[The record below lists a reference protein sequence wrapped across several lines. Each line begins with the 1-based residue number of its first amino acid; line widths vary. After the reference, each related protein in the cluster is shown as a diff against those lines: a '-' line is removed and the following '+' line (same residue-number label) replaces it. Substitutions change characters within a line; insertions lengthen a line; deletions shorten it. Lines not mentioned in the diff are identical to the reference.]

1 MKMYLKRRDKLFLL
15 NQKEEFCFTL
25 SAIKTKCPFY
35 IGNLLCFTF
44 ITNVRDFRSSYAK
57 LMLTLD
63 GLWFNSSK
71 EKRLQ
76 NKKWKFS
83 LQSTKLPGVAFFA
96 LKRW

>member
-1 MKMYLKRRDKLFLL
+1 MKIYLKRRDKLFLL

-35 IGNLLCFTF
+35 IGNLLLLCFTF

-71 EKRLQ
+71 EKRSPR
-76 NKKWKFS
+76 S
-83 LQSTKLPGVAFFA
+83 LTQEVEIFA
-96 LKRW
+96 PVN

>member
-1 MKMYLKRRDKLFLL
+1 MKIYLKRRDKLFLL

-25 SAIKTKCPFY
+25 SAIKTKCAFY

-71 EKRLQ
+71 EKRLER
-76 NKKWKFS
+76 S
-83 LQSTKLPGVAFFA
+83 LKQEVEIFA
-96 LKRW
+96 PVN